1 MIRKSKA
8 VPEIHG
14 ERNYA
19 SDVSIVA
26 KLLASSFRIL
36 LQTRRYG
43 KIMCSI
49 TLNPFHA
56 IKVISKLER

>member
-26 KLLASSFRIL
+26 KLLTSVLRIL
-36 LQTRRYG
+36 LQIRRYG

-49 TLNPFHA
+49 TLKSFHA
-56 IKVISKLER
+56 SKMISKLER